1 MSLPNPAL
9 TQTVRLTGSLKHYS
23 EFVRSRLSEV
33 DTTHGVI
40 VEVYPNGGVV
50 AVRFPALESDL
61 RAFDMDIPLAD
72 LAPVEVEAEYD
83 AVLEYAL
90 AVADYDEMVYA
101 GVRP

>member
-1 MSLPNPAL
+1 MLAQASL
-9 TQTVRLTGSLKHYS
+9 TQTVRITGSLKHYS
-23 EFVRSRLSEV
+23 EWVRSRLAET
-33 DTTHGVI
+33 DTQHGVI

-72 LAPVEVEAEYD
+72 LAPVEAEAEYD

-101 GVRP
+101 GVQQ